1 MPFVLAVLKVL
12 AIFLLLVAV
21 LVIVALLL
29 PLGFAVEYRPGRFR
43 VSAVYGPFRRTI
55 WAHRTRSRAA
65 SAAREKPAVSQRGSA
80 ADSSTASDTPTPKAA
95 PVTPE
100 AEAAPPPVAGQ
111 PAPGEP
117 GTAPEPL
124 LPEEEEEALPEGAM
138 GRLERMLILLEED
151 PRKLGNCVL
160 GHMRWLHRHSFFKMS
175 IRQVDIFWT
184 VTCEDAAAT
193 ATVYG
198 AEMAAFNTALAL
210 VQQTVRL
217 KCKRLWLEPDFTGA
231 RRAERKIACVVS
243 ASAILMIH
251 LLYRIWKDPLLQP
264 AQQTDSQTT

>member
-12 AIFLLLVAV
+12 AIFLLLVAI

-55 WAHRTRSRAA
+55 WAHRTRSRTA
-65 SAAREKPAVSQRGSA
+65 SAVREKPAASQRKRDATAASA
-80 ADSSTASDTPTPKAA
+80 VSDTSVAQSA

-100 AEAAPPPVAGQ
+100 ESALTPPVAE
-111 PAPGEP
+111 AVPGEP
-117 GTAPEPL
+117 VTVPEPL
-124 LPEEEEEALPEGAM
+124 LPEDEEEALPEGAM

-151 PRKLGNCVL
+151 PKKLGNCIL

-175 IRQVDIFWT
+175 IRQVDVFWT
-184 VTCEDAAAT
+184 VTCEDAAITAT
-193 ATVYG
+193 AYG

-231 RRAERKIACVVS
+231 RRAERKISCVVS